1 MAVVIQDLESI
12 LKEFYLGPIIEALNS
27 QLEMVQLFSKVSL
40 DWSGRKVVIP
50 VHVSRNTGTGYRSE
64 TAGLP
69 TAGKQGYVDL
79 NVTAKYLYGRFAL
92 TGPAIATAKTT
103 AHSFA
108 TYVQSEMDGVVT
120 DTKLI
125 ANQAMYTGGGAVGFI
140 WEKADITASAGVALQ
155 SKTFRFTGN
164 KDILRELQNLDPGLA
179 ATRRTA
185 VDIVRLDTY
194 ASAVTLAA
202 ASDAIITDADA
213 AATIVAGGTGDSEL
227 YLESIGGATLT
238 LSTLTGNFAAMVVV
252 QSSGQYTPR
261 VAGPPIVDA
270 IYTPDVTGTSAA
282 LRVLNEPSGIYQ
294 NLGSKLHF
302 TVDRSI
308 AANAPLRST
317 IQCIDGTN
325 AAPQKL
331 NFGRMQNMLDE
342 IMIAGGE
349 DPQCIYVH
357 PGMRQEYA
365 SLLSFQA
372 AAGAPTT
379 FRKDV
384 QGGAGKG
391 DPGYSAYSF
400 NNIPVK
406 VSRHCGKGLAIF
418 LNTKVWNVAEL
429 HSFGMADAD
438 GNVLS
443 RVPGFDQWEGFVK
456 WYYELVCKNPN
467 HCAML
472 IGVEF
477 PGM

>member
-1 MAVVIQDLESI
+1 MAVVIQDLEAI

-27 QLEMVQLFSKVSL
+27 QLEMVQLFSKVAL

-50 VHVSRNTGTGYRSE
+50 VHVSRNDGTGYRSE
-64 TAGLP
+64 LSGLP

-79 NVTAKYLYGRFAL
+79 NITAKYLYGRFAL

-125 ANQAMYTGGGAVGFI
+125 ANQAMFTGGGAVGFI
-140 WEKADITASAGVALQ
+140 WEKADVGAGAGVGPANR
-155 SKTFRFTGN
+155 TYRFTGN
-164 KDILRELQNLDPGLA
+164 KDILRELQNLDPGA
-179 ATRRTA
+179 IATRRCSID
-185 VDIVRLDTY
+185 VIRLDTY
-194 ASAVTLAA
+194 ANAVTRPVAA
-202 ASDAIITDADA
+202 DHVLCDADA
-213 AATIVAGGTGDSEL
+213 PATLVAGGTGDSEL
-227 YLESIGGATLT
+227 YVEECGNGSLV
-238 LSTLTGNFAAMVVV
+238 LSGLAGNYAAMVVV
-252 QSSGQYTPR
+252 RSSGQFAGGVYTADATPTAAQFR
-261 VAGPPIVDA
+261 VVD
-270 IYTPDVTGTSAA
+270 
-282 LRVLNEPSGIYQ
+282 EPSGIYS
-294 NLGSKLHF
+294 NLGSTLHF
-302 TVDRSI
+302 TVDRSD

-317 IQCIDGTN
+317 IQAIDGTN

-342 IMIAGGE
+342 IMIAGAE
-349 DPQCIYVH
+349 DPQCIYAH

-379 FRKDV
+379 FYKDV
-384 QGGAGKG
+384 QEGARKG

-418 LNTKVWNVAEL
+418 LNTKVWNICEL
-429 HSFGMADAD
+429 QSFGMADAD
-438 GNVLS
+438 GSVLS
-443 RVPGFDQWEGFVK
+443 RVPSFDQWEGFVR

-467 HCAML
+467 HCAVL
-472 IGVEF
+472 CGIEF

>member
-1 MAVVIQDLESI
+1 MAVQITDLEEI

-27 QLEMVQLFSKVSL
+27 QLEMVQLFTKASL

-50 VHVSRNTGTGYRSE
+50 VHVSRNNGTGFRGE

-69 TAGKQGYVDL
+69 DAGKQGYVDL

-103 AHSFA
+103 ANSFA

-125 ANQAMYTGGGAVGFI
+125 ANQAMFTGAGAVGFI
-140 WEKADITASAGVALQ
+140 WEKHDVGAGASKV
-155 SKTFRFTGN
+155 FRFAGN
-164 KDILRELQNLDPGLA
+164 KDILRELQNLDPGA
-179 ATRRTA
+179 IANRRT
-185 VDIVRLDTY
+185 DIDVIRLDTY
-194 ASAVTLAA
+194 ASAVARP
-202 ASDAIITDADA
+202 AITDFILVDADA
-213 AATIVAGGTGDSEL
+213 PASLVPGGTGDSEL
-227 YLESIGGATLT
+227 AVTSLNNATLS
-238 LSTLTGNFAAMVVV
+238 LASLAGNFAAMVVV
-252 QSSGQYTPR
+252 RSSGQLAAGVYT
-261 VAGPPIVDA
+261 ADA
-270 IYTPDVTGTSAA
+270 TTTSAA
-282 LRVLNEPSGIYQ
+282 LRVANEPSGIYS
-294 NLGSKLHF
+294 NLGTTLHF
-302 TVDRSI
+302 TVDRSDV
-308 AANAPLRST
+308 ANAPLRST
-317 IQCIDGTN
+317 VQAIDGSN

-391 DPGYSAYSF
+391 DPGYTAYSF

-418 LNTKVWNVAEL
+418 LNTKVWNICEL
-429 HSFGMADAD
+429 QAFGMADLD

-443 RVPGFDQWEGFVK
+443 RVRGFDQWEGYVR
-456 WYYELVCKNPN
+456 WYYDLVCKNPN
-467 HCAML
+467 NCAL
-472 IGVEF
+472 LCGIEF

>member
-1 MAVVIQDLESI
+1 MAVIIQDLEAI

-27 QLEMVQLFSKVSL
+27 QLEMVQLFSKVTL

-69 TAGKQGYVDL
+69 VAGGQGYVDL

-120 DTKLI
+120 DTKLL
-125 ANQAMYTGGGAVGFI
+125 ANQAMFTGGGAVGFI
-140 WEKADITASAGVALQ
+140 WEKADIAASVGVFPPAT
-155 SKTFRFTGN
+155 KTFRFTGN
-164 KDILRELQNLDPGLA
+164 KDVLRELQNLDPGA
-179 ATRRTA
+179 IGTRRTA
-185 VDIVRLDTY
+185 IDIVRLDTY
-194 ASAVTLAA
+194 ASAVGGAGGE
-202 ASDAIITDADA
+202 IICDADA
-213 AATIVAGGTGDSEL
+213 AATLVVGGTGDSEL
-227 YLESIGGATLT
+227 ACESIGPATLT
-238 LSTLTGNFAAMVVV
+238 LSTLVGNFAAMVVV
-252 QSSGQYTPR
+252 KSSGQYAAGA
-261 VAGPPIVDA
+261 VGPPVVDSTYVA
-270 IYTPDVTGTSAA
+270 DATASSAA
-282 LRVLNEPSGIYQ
+282 LRVINEPSGLYQ
-294 NLGSKLHF
+294 NLGSSVHF
-302 TVDRSI
+302 TIDRTL
-308 AANAPLRST
+308 AASAPLRST
-317 IQCIDGTN
+317 MQAIDGAT
-325 AAPQKL
+325 AAPTKL

-342 IMIAGGE
+342 ILIAGGE

-357 PGMRQEYA
+357 PGMRQEYT

-372 AAGAPTT
+372 AGGTPTT
-379 FRKDV
+379 LVKDV
-384 QGGAGKG
+384 QEGARKG

-418 LNTKVWNVAEL
+418 LNTKVWNIAEL
-429 HSFGMADAD
+429 QAFGMADAD

-443 RVPGFDQWEGFVK
+443 RVPGFDQWEGFVR

-467 HCAML
+467 HCAL
-472 IGVEF
+472 LCGVEF

>member
-1 MAVVIQDLESI
+1 MAVQIQDLEEI

-27 QLEMVQLFSKVSL
+27 QLEMVQLFSKATL

-50 VHVSRNTGTGYRSE
+50 IHVSRNNGTGFRGE

-69 TAGKQGYVDL
+69 DAGKQGYVDL

-103 AHSFA
+103 ANSFA

-125 ANQAMYTGGGAVGFI
+125 ANQAMFTGGGAVGFI
-140 WEKADITASAGVALQ
+140 WEKSDVGAGAGVGPANR
-155 SKTFRFTGN
+155 TYRFTGN
-164 KDILRELQNLDPGLA
+164 KDVLRELQNLDPGALA
-179 ATRRTA
+179 NRRCSID
-185 VDIVRLDTY
+185 VIRLDTY
-194 ASAVTLAA
+194 ANAVTRPVATDHILC
-202 ASDAIITDADA
+202 DADA
-213 AATIVAGGTGDSEL
+213 PATLVAGGTGDSEL
-227 YLESIGGATLT
+227 FIEECGNGSLV
-238 LSTLTGNFAAMVVV
+238 LSGLAGNFAAMVVV
-252 QSSGQYTPR
+252 RDSGQF
-261 VAGPPIVDA
+261 AGGV
-270 IYTPDVTGTSAA
+270 YTPDATGTSAG
-282 LRVLNEPSGIYQ
+282 LRVLNEPSGIYS
-294 NLGSKLHF
+294 NLGSSVHF
-302 TVDRSI
+302 TVDRTLSD
-308 AANAPLRST
+308 NAPLRST
-317 IQCIDGTN
+317 MQCIDGTN
-325 AAPQKL
+325 TSPQKL

-379 FRKDV
+379 FKKDV
-384 QGGAGKG
+384 QEGAGKG
-391 DPGYSAYSF
+391 DPGYTAYSF

-418 LNTKVWNVAEL
+418 LNTKVWSICEL
-429 HSFGMADAD
+429 QSFGMADLD

-443 RVPGFDQWEGFVK
+443 RVRGFDQWEGYVR
-456 WYYELVCKNPN
+456 WYYDLVCKNPN
-467 HCAML
+467 HCAL
-472 IGVEF
+472 LCGIEF